1 MFIRKTLAVAVAAAG
16 LSAGLTAPAVAASG
30 EAVGSDVDT
39 THFESTTQDSQ
50 VTYDALKDY
59 FRSCDASP
67 ETCSLHEDRQ
77 FSGRNSTLRAE
88 EKFNLIN
95 VHLSKGYIR
104 TYVLTLPG
112 VEGAPITKDYT
123 AHWAHQVRA
132 SLREATDKGDH
143 NAIDSLLR
151 DLWCGVNGRP
161 TQVIAMPSAPPV
173 GEDPTP

>member
-1 MFIRKTLAVAVAAAG
+1 MFIRKTLAVVVAAAG

-30 EAVGSDVDT
+30 EAVDT
-39 THFESTTQDSQ
+39 THVESTIQDSQ

-67 ETCSLHEDRQ
+67 ETCTLHEDRQ
-77 FSGRNSTLRAE
+77 FSGPNSMLRAE

-95 VHLSKGYIR
+95 VHLSTGYIR

-123 AHWAHQVRA
+123 VHWAHQVRA
-132 SLREATDKGDH
+132 SLRKATDKGDH
-143 NAIDSLLR
+143 DAIDSLLR